1 MFFEAYLLIRKLFSR
16 LGLACEEIFVGIYVV
31 FYSNC
36 TQRVYHPEI
45 QLQMSQTDLASPLIS
60 GGGGGQSARG
70 LSVEACT
77 CVRERWAVLAAFSND
92 DVT

>member
-60 GGGGGQSARG
+60 GGGGDSPRVGSVWKHVRAYASGGQ
-70 LSVEACT
+70 
-77 CVRERWAVLAAFSND
+77 F
-92 DVT
+92 

>member
-1 MFFEAYLLIRKLFSR
+1 MFFEAYSLIRKLFSR

-36 TQRVYHPEI
+36 AQRVYHPEI
-45 QLQMSQTDLASPLIS
+45 QLQMSQTDLASPLKS
-60 GGGGGQSARG
+60 RGGGKSARG

-77 CVRERWAVLAAFSND
+77 CVRERWAVLAAFTND